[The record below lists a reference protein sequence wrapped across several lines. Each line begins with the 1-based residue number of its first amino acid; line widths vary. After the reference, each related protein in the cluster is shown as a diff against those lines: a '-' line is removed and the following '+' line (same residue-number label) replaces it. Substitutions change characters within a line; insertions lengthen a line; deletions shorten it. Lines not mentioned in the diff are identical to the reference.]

1 MSDPNDQIEGFFL
14 AHDAFQTL
22 FNRAPLPMWVYDREN
37 LKFLAVN
44 DAAVLLYGHSRE
56 QFLAKT
62 IFDIRPAEDRDELKE
77 IIDLG
82 GYEFEDRSW
91 RHRKA
96 NGVTIDANVYTQ
108 AVTYEGRAG
117 ALVTM
122 VDVTK
127 RRQSEARISHMA
139 HHDAMTGLANRSLLQ
154 LEINH
159 ALARVRYGVRHA
171 LLCIDLDR
179 FKDVNDSLGHA
190 LGDDLLRVVS
200 AKLRGSVRE
209 GDTVARLGGDEFAIM
224 QCGIDGPDDASA
236 LADRIVQMIAEP
248 IEISGH
254 VLRVSASIG
263 IALAPDHASDA
274 ATILRAADVAL
285 YQAKG
290 AGRDGYCFFDQEM
303 SESAKARRELERDL
317 RHAIEHGE
325 LELHYQPI
333 IDTVSSRICGAEALL
348 RWRHPVKGMIYPD
361 RFIPLAEETG
371 LIMSIGEWVLRTAC
385 VDAASLP
392 AHVKV
397 AVNLST
403 RQFSNSD
410 LADVVIYA
418 LAHSGLSPERL
429 ELEITETS
437 LIESPEECLRTLAQ
451 LKNLGITIALDDFG
465 TGYSSFSQLT
475 MFPFD
480 KIKIDKSFTQNM
492 TTRADCAAIVQS
504 TLVLAQGLG
513 MHTTA
518 EGVETDEQYR
528 LLRLAG
534 ATSLQGYLFSR
545 ARPLC
550 EIDFDVTHER
560 QGIEDAA

>member
-22 FNRAPLPMWVYDREN
+22 FNSAPLPMWVYDREN

-44 DAAVLLYGHSRE
+44 DAAVLLYGHSRD
-56 QFLAKT
+56 QFLSKT
-62 IFDIRPAEDRDELKE
+62 VFDIRPAEDRDELKE

-96 NGVTIDANVYTQ
+96 NGTTIDANVYTQ

-127 RRQSEARISHMA
+127 RRQSEARINHMA
-139 HHDAMTGLANRSLLQ
+139 HHDAMTGLANRALLQ
-154 LEINH
+154 VEINH
-159 ALARVRYGVRHA
+159 ALARVRYGDRYA

-179 FKDVNDSLGHA
+179 FKEVNDSLGHA
-190 LGDDLLRVVS
+190 LGDELLRVVS
-200 AKLRGSVRE
+200 AKLRHAVRE
-209 GDTVARLGGDEFAIM
+209 GDTVARLGGDEFAIV

-236 LADRIVQMIAEP
+236 LADRVVETISQP
-248 IEISGH
+248 IEIGGH

-274 ATILRAADVAL
+274 ETILRAADVAL
-285 YQAKG
+285 YQAKA

-303 SESAKARRELERDL
+303 SESARARRELEREL

-333 IDTVSSRICGAEALL
+333 IDTVSLRICGAEALL
-348 RWRHPVKGMIYPD
+348 RWRHPGKGMIYPD

-371 LIMSIGEWVLRTAC
+371 MIMPIGEWVLRTAC
-385 VDAASLP
+385 IDAAKWP
-392 AHVKV
+392 TNAKV
-397 AVNLST
+397 SVNLSA
-403 RQFSNSD
+403 RQFSNND
-410 LADVVIYA
+410 LASVVMYA
-418 LAHSGLSPERL
+418 LAESGLPPERL

-437 LIESPEECLRTLAQ
+437 LIESEEECLRTLSQ
-451 LKNLGITIALDDFG
+451 LKNLGVTIALDDFG

-480 KIKIDKSFTQNM
+480 KIKIDKSFIQNM
-492 TTRADCAAIVQS
+492 TARADCAAIVQS

-513 MHTTA
+513 MQTTA
-518 EGVETDEQYR
+518 EGVETSDQYR

-534 ATSLQGYLFSR
+534 ATSLQGYLFHR
-545 ARPLC
+545 ARPVG
-550 EIDFDVTHER
+550 EIDFEQTQHRD
-560 QGIEDAA
+560 GIEDAA